1 MKTQC
6 NSLNYES
13 VSNIKFNDCIMSLD
27 VLEQVSNLSFDLS
40 EDQAMIRDSVRD
52 FAERHIAPDVISRD
66 TNKEFPHDLIKMLAD
81 QGLLGIYHEEQYG
94 GAGFDTVSFCLAIE
108 EIARWDASLALTVA
122 SHTSLGSGHIA
133 HAGTHQQKK
142 KYLTPLAKGE
152 KLAAW
157 CLTEPGSG
165 SDASGMKTTAVKDG
179 DSWVIN
185 GSKIFITQG
194 TVGDIYVVLAKTDP
208 TLGTKGISAFIVERT
223 MDGVKP
229 GEPMHKLGMNSSDTS
244 EVVFEDVRIPE
255 ENLLGDL
262 GKGFVDTMEVL
273 DGGRIGIGALSVGI
287 ARGAL
292 EESMKYAKERKQF
305 GSSIGDFQAIEHKM
319 VNMATE
325 IDAARLLVH
334 RAAWSKDN
342 DKPFTKEAS
351 MAKLFSSEMA
361 ERAALEAVQIHGGY
375 GYTKEY
381 HVERFLRD
389 VKLMTIGE
397 GTSEIQRLILARQLK
412 DEMGYNS

>member
-1 MKTQC
+1 
-6 NSLNYES
+6 
-13 VSNIKFNDCIMSLD
+13 MSLD
-27 VLEQVSNLSFDLS
+27 VLEQVSQLSFDLS
-40 EDQAMIRDSVRD
+40 GDQAMIRDSVRD
-52 FAERHIAPDVISRD
+52 FADRHIAPDVIKRD
-66 TNKEFPHDLIKMLAD
+66 TNKEFPHDIVKMLAD
-81 QGLLGIYHEEQYG
+81 QGLLGIYHDEQYG
-94 GAGFDTVSFCLAIE
+94 GAGFDTVSFCLALE

-133 HAGTHQQKK
+133 HAGNHEQKL

-165 SDASGMKTTAVKDG
+165 SDASGMKTMAVKDV
-179 DSWVIN
+179 DDWIIT

-194 TVGDIYVVLAKTDP
+194 TVADTYVVLAKTDP
-208 TLGTKGISAFIVERT
+208 NLGTKGISAFIVERS

-244 EVVFEDVRIPE
+244 EVVFEDVRVPGD
-255 ENLLGDL
+255 NLLGDL
-262 GKGFVDTMEVL
+262 GKGFVDTMKVL

-334 RAAWSKDN
+334 RAAWAKDN
-342 DKPFTKEAS
+342 GKSFTKEAS
-351 MAKLFSSEMA
+351 MAKLFASEMA

-412 DEMGYNS
+412 EEMGYNS

>member
-1 MKTQC
+1 
-6 NSLNYES
+6 
-13 VSNIKFNDCIMSLD
+13 MSLE
-27 VLEQVSNLSFDLS
+27 VLERTENLSFELS
-40 EDQAMIRDSVRD
+40 EDQQMIRDSVRD
-52 FAERHIAPDVISRD
+52 FAERHIAPDVMDRD
-66 TNKEFPHDLIKMLAD
+66 HNKSFPHEIVKMLAD
-81 QGLLGIYHEEQYG
+81 QGLLGIYHDEKYG

-133 HAGTHQQKK
+133 LAGSHEQKQ
-142 KYLTPLAKGE
+142 KYLTPLARGE
-152 KLAAW
+152 KLGAW

-165 SDASGMKTTAVKDG
+165 SDASGMKTTAVKQG
-179 DSWVIN
+179 DHWIIN

-194 TVGDIYVVLAKTDP
+194 SVGDVYVVLAKTDP

-229 GEPMHKLGMNSSDTS
+229 GPPMHKLGMNSSDTT
-244 EVVFEDVRIPE
+244 EVVFENVKIPLD
-255 ENLLGDL
+255 NLLGEL
-262 GKGFVDTMEVL
+262 GKGFIDTMKVL
-273 DGGRIGIGALSVGI
+273 DGGRIGIGALSIGI

-305 GSSIGDFQAIEHKM
+305 GKSIGDFQAIEHKM
-319 VNMATE
+319 VNMAVE

-334 RAAWSKDN
+334 RAAWRKDRG
-342 DKPFTKEAS
+342 KSYTKEAS
-351 MAKLFSSEMA
+351 MAKLFASELS
-361 ERAALEAVQIHGGY
+361 ERAALDAIQIHGGY

-389 VKLMTIGE
+389 SKLMTIGE
-397 GTSEIQRLILARQLK
+397 GTSEIQRLILARILK
-412 DEMGYNS
+412 NEMGYNE

>member
-1 MKTQC
+1 
-6 NSLNYES
+6 
-13 VSNIKFNDCIMSLD
+13 MSFD
-27 VLEQVSNLSFDLS
+27 VLERSHPISFDLS
-40 EDQAMIRDSVRD
+40 EDQIMIRDSVRE
-52 FAERHIAPDVISRD
+52 FAARHIAPDVIRRD
-66 TNKEFPHDLIKMLAD
+66 MEKTFPHELIEMLAD
-81 QGLLGIYHEEQYG
+81 QGLMGIYHEEKFG
-94 GAGFDTVSFCLAIE
+94 GAGFDTISFCLALE

-133 HAGTHQQKK
+133 LAGNEQQKTT
-142 KYLTPLAKGE
+142 YLVPLARGE

-165 SDASGMKTTAVKDG
+165 SDSSGLKTTAVKQG
-179 DSWVIN
+179 DTYLLN
-185 GSKIFITQG
+185 GAKTFITQG
-194 TVGDIYVVLAKTDP
+194 SVGDVYVVLAKTDP
-208 TLGTKGISAFIVERT
+208 SKGTKGISAFIVEREW
-223 MDGVKP
+223 DGVKP
-229 GEPMHKLGMNSSDTS
+229 GQPMHKMGMNSSDTA
-244 EVVFEDVRIPE
+244 EVVFDQVRVPA
-255 ENLLGDL
+255 ENLLGKE
-262 GKGFVDTMEVL
+262 GYGFIDTMKVL

-319 VNMATE
+319 VNMAVET
-325 IDAARLLVH
+325 DAARLLVM
-334 RAAWSKDN
+334 RAAWRKDQG
-342 DKPFTKEAS
+342 KPFTKEAS
-351 MAKLFSSEMA
+351 MAKLFASEIA

-397 GTSEIQRLILARQLK
+397 GTSEIQRLILARELK
-412 DEMGYNS
+412 KEMGYME